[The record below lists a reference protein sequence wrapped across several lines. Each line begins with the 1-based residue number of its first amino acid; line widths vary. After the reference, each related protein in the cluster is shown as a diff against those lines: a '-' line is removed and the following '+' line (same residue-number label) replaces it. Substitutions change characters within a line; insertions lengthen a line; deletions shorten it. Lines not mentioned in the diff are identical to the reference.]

1 MILCVQKI
9 NYKFVRDIIYKNNFK
24 LTPLNKM
31 ELLDNY
37 CIESKN
43 FKGVRE
49 LYPWGQVL
57 FFSLFNLNKFLTV
70 VYIYDDN
77 ISQNILELLEDC
89 FPYLSEILD
98 IFKREEHE

>member
-1 MILCVQKI
+1 MVLCVQKI
-9 NYKFVRDIIYKNNFK
+9 NYKFVRDIIYKNKFE

-37 CIESKN
+37 CVESKN

-57 FFSLFNLNKFLTV
+57 FFSLFDLNKFLTV
-70 VYIYDDN
+70 VYIYDETP
-77 ISQNILELLEDC
+77 QNILELLEDC
-89 FPYLSEILD
+89 FPYLKDILD
-98 IFKREEHE
+98 VFKKGEYE